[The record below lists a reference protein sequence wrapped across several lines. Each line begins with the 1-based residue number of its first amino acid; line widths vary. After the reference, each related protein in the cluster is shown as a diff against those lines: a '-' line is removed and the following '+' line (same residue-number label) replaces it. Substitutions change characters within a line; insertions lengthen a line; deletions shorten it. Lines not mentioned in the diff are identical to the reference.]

1 MGITSQSGF
10 RAFTVAE
17 RNTYTLTNSHTHTHT
32 HTHTHIHTHTH
43 THTFTEHGCVREWYG
58 VGIQGRR
65 DQART
70 QGPVIEV
77 SDLNL
82 KSVEVVAGIL
92 ARGKND

>member
-1 MGITSQSGF
+1 
-10 RAFTVAE
+10 
-17 RNTYTLTNSHTHTHT
+17 
-32 HTHTHIHTHTH
+32 
-43 THTFTEHGCVREWYG
+43 VREWYG

>member
-17 RNTYTLTNSHTHTHT
+17 RNTYTLTHSHTHTHT
-32 HTHTHIHTHTH
+32 HTHIHTH